1 MLREM
6 RRKSLWLSLLVI
18 MASGAA
24 LFGLQQARLVD
35 VARLD
40 FSGQTKWLADRSY
53 DFLEDLKYKDFAK
66 ASEYH
71 LAETQAKR
79 DIPEL
84 IRRVFGIKH
93 EILDIDRF
101 EILGVDLDRSGLRAR
116 VRTRVYFNVL
126 GDRAVRDSTS
136 SRRDVELL
144 LYWFKQSDGQ
154 WAMELESSLR

>member
-1 MLREM
+1 MK
-6 RRKSLWLSLLVI
+6 RKSVILSAVVV
-18 MASGAA
+18 AVGGAT

-53 DFLEDLKYKDFAK
+53 DFLEDLKFKDFAK
-66 ASEYH
+66 ASTYH

-93 EILDIDRF
+93 EVLDIERF
-101 EILGVDLDRSGLRAR
+101 EVLEVDLDRSGLRAR

-126 GDRAVRDSTS
+126 GDRSVRESTA
-136 SRRDVELL
+136 SRRDIELL
-144 LYWFKQSDGQ
+144 LYWFKQADGS